1 MAANVAIVAVRDSE
15 GTKDMSEPKILKF
28 RTQQEIRHRITIIQF
43 LMMGVMGA
51 FIFALVML
59 FHLAKKHDLKFDLPK
74 QQIIMRF
81 G

>member
-1 MAANVAIVAVRDSE
+1 
-15 GTKDMSEPKILKF
+15 MSEPRIIRF
-28 RTQQEIRHRITIIQF
+28 RTQREIRHRITIIQF
-43 LMMGVMGA
+43 LMIGVLVA
-51 FIFALVML
+51 FIFTLVML